1 MSSVDFLEWTG
12 FITGITGVWLTSKQ
26 NPICFPIGLANVTIS
41 LFLFYGQHLYA
52 DAMQQVVYIVLLIA
66 GWYNWTFRK
75 KDDRSLAISRLSRT
89 EAGMVIFAIGSIAI
103 SLGFVLDEYTDA
115 SFPWLD
121 SFASSVAFTAQYLV
135 ARKKIENWLLW
146 IPVNLIYIGI
156 YLQKDMALYALLF
169 TVYLALAVN
178 GFLSWK
184 VSFKKSTSGL
194 T

>member
-1 MSSVDFLEWTG
+1 
-12 FITGITGVWLTSKQ
+12 
-26 NPICFPIGLANVTIS
+26 VTIS

-75 KDDRSLAISRLSRT
+75 HDDRSLAITRLSRT
-89 EAGMVIFAIGSIAI
+89 EAGIVIAAIVSIAI
-103 SLGFVLDEYTDA
+103 SLGFVLDEHTDA
-115 SFPWLD
+115 LFPWLD
-121 SFASSVAFTAQYLV
+121 SFASSMAFAAQYLV

-156 YLQKDMALYALLF
+156 YIQKDMALYALLF